1 MNNYHT
7 IPIVIS
13 EYGVSTGRGMAQ
25 KDYNTN
31 RNQGHTNEQEQ
42 GYAIIECYEDIMN
55 AGCAGSCVFT
65 WQDEWF
71 KRTWNTMANID
82 LLNTPYWSDY
92 QTNEQYFGLL
102 TFDPG
107 EEESISY
114 VDGDTSEWT
123 EEDIVAK
130 NGDITLSMKYD
141 EKFIYFMVDKKDFDP
156 DNDVFYIPIDT
167 NPKVGSTYCERYD
180 IVFDRA
186 CDFVIY
192 IDGKSSS
199 RVVVQERY
207 EAMRAMFYHETHDM
221 DAYLNPVDR
230 DTAVFKNIDL
240 LLQTATPLLTGIWS
254 SSSETY
260 ETGSLRYGNANP
272 DSEDFDSL
280 ADYIFTDSG
289 VEIRI
294 PWQLLN
300 FSNPSEMM
308 IHDDYYEHYGIEN
321 LHIDNMWVGVSDGEN
336 REYRISLSSF
346 ELEGWGKSVTYHERL
361 KRSYYILKEYW
372 TGS

>member
-1 MNNYHT
+1 MEYSHE
-7 IPIVIS
+7 IVLP
-13 EYGVSTGRGMAQ
+13 
-25 KDYNTN
+25 N
-31 RNQGHTNEQEQ
+31 
-42 GYAIIECYEDIMN
+42 EDIPFRMFIFEGRDGN
-55 AGCAGSCVFT
+55 YIREKHWHRSIEIFALFEGELEFYV
-65 WQDEWF
+65 
-71 KRTWNTMANID
+71 
-82 LLNTPYWSDY
+82 
-92 QTNEQYFGLL
+92 NEIRYPLH
-102 TFDPG
+102 PG
-107 EEESISY
+107 EFMLVNSNEIHSIHSPK
-114 VDGDTSEWT
+114 
-123 EEDIVAK
+123 K
-130 NGDITLSMKYD
+130 NLTVVLQIPLSTFEKYYTD

-156 DNDVFYIPIDT
+156 INDVFYIPIDT